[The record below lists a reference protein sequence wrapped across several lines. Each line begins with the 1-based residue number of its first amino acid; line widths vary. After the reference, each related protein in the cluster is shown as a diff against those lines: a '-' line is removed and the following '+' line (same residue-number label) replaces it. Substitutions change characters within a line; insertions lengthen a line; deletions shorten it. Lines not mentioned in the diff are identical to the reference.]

1 MNTEDTKKN
10 LNLALFLSCARSAPL
25 FLASRGVGP
34 RRQLRRSWVPSLT
47 LPPLLAFSRA
57 GARPPVHG
65 GVHPHEPHLILEV
78 LVQQRR
84 PVVPRA
90 LLRLPLSLAEAAARP
105 PAAEPE
111 DGDGDAEQRQREGHR
126 QEEQRQT
133 RRPPRRSAAP
143 MRRPL
148 VGGWVAVRKTSER
161 GGRHRRGCSGIKR
174 DGFLITSSANYFIAN
189 RLLCLLFIVAPPDIF
204 LAPFT
209 RRFPVILILIFFSFH
224 ATRFS
229 QTYQDF
235 FCNKEPSDCCV
246 H

>member
-1 MNTEDTKKN
+1 LDGLFSARRPKGVHFTQTNQLSEPYMTSRPEKIPCQVTSQKRKILSICKATHGENQETNFPDEHRRYKKKI

-111 DGDGDAEQRQREGHR
+111 DGDGDAEQRQPEQHQREGHR

-133 RRPPRRSAAP
+133 RRPPRRSAA
-143 MRRPL
+143 
-148 VGGWVAVRKTSER
+148 R
-161 GGRHRRGCSGIKR
+161 G
-174 DGFLITSSANYFIAN
+174 
-189 RLLCLLFIVAPPDIF
+189 P
-204 LAPFT
+204 
-209 RRFPVILILIFFSFH
+209 H
-224 ATRFS
+224 ATR
-229 QTYQDF
+229 
-235 FCNKEPSDCCV
+235 
-246 H
+246 